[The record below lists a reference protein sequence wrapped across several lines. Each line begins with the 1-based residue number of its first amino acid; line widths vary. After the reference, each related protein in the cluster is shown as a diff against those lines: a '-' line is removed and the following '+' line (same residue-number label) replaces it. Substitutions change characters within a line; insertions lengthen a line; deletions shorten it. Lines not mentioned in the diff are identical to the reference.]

1 MPENSPTARALL
13 ALELIQAVPGITADR
28 LAERLGVS
36 ERAARRYVGVL
47 REAGVPIESTRG
59 PYGGYRV
66 GRGLRLPP
74 LMFTTDEALALV
86 MAVIEGP
93 GDAADPVASALGKI
107 IRVLPEPVADPA
119 ESVRT
124 VSARR
129 TDPAAVRPDPATTAR
144 LVQAAAAGRRVR
156 LRYRLGAT
164 TEREMDVDPW
174 AVVVRYG
181 RWYLL
186 GWSHTKDA
194 RRVLR
199 IDRIAGV
206 ETRDETFAAPEDL
219 DPVQTLEAHLSEGWR
234 YAVEV
239 VIEAPVE
246 AVARWV
252 PRKIGRLEAVDAGRT
267 RLVGSTDEPDWYAA
281 QLAGVGADFRVV
293 SPPELRTEL
302 RVLGQRLSRAGAE
315 PV

>member
-13 ALELIQAVPGITADR
+13 ALELIQAAPGTTADR

-36 ERAARRYVGVL
+36 ERAARRYVAVL

-93 GDAADPVASALGKI
+93 GDAADDPVASALGKI

-119 ESVRT
+119 ETVRT

-129 TDPAAVRPDPATTAR
+129 TDPAAVRPDPGTTAR
-144 LVQAAAAGRRVR
+144 LVQAAAAGLRVR
-156 LRYRLGAT
+156 LRYRLSPT
-164 TEREMDVDPW
+164 TTREMDVDPW
-174 AVVVRYG
+174 AVVVRHG

-186 GWSHTKDA
+186 GWSHSKDA

-199 IDRIAGV
+199 VDRV
-206 ETRDETFAAPEDL
+206 EHVEALADPFVPPADL
-219 DPVQTLEAHLSEGWR
+219 DPVQTLEEHLSEGWR
-234 YAVEV
+234 HAVDV
-239 VIEAPVE
+239 VVEAPLE
-246 AVARWV
+246 EVARKL
-252 PRKIGRLEAVDAGRT
+252 PRKLGRLEAIDERRT
-267 RLVGSTDEPDWYAA
+267 RLVGSTDELDWYAA
-281 QLAGVGADFRVV
+281 HLAGLGADFRVCA
-293 SPPELRTEL
+293 PQELREEVREL
-302 RVLGQRLSRAGAE
+302 GERLRRAAAD
-315 PV
+315 